1 MNRFHTF
8 PFVLVLAAFSAIASA
23 QVVKGNEAV
32 RTSTS
37 GEHVVEL
44 APLPSMGPIRKTKT
58 CLAAAGCHAGPWHMV
73 ETRDGLM
80 ECTEVYA
87 REGTCRPSSY
97 GTTKFSRI
105 WVVKAGGQWLQC
117 QFPDLG
123 SKCVKVFAPPPT
135 NLPYPAVQ

>member
-1 MNRFHTF
+1 MNKFQTLQ
-8 PFVLVLAAFSAIASA
+8 VVLALAIFSANASA
-23 QVVKGNEAV
+23 QFVKGNEAV
-32 RTSTS
+32 RVSNS
-37 GEHVVEL
+37 GERLVEL
-44 APLPSMGPIRKTKT
+44 APLPSSGPILKTKP
-58 CLAAAGCHAGPWHMV
+58 CLAHQGCHAGPWHMV
-73 ETRDGLM
+73 ETRAGLM

-87 REGTCRPSSY
+87 REGTCLPSSY
-97 GTTKFSRI
+97 GTTKLSRI

>member
-1 MNRFHTF
+1 MNRSHTL
-8 PFVLVLAAFSAIASA
+8 LVMLACTAFSANASA
-23 QVVKGNEAV
+23 QFVKGNEAV
-32 RTSTS
+32 RASTT
-37 GEHVVEL
+37 GERLVEL
-44 APLPSMGPIRKTKT
+44 APLPSSRPIRKTKP
-58 CLAAAGCHAGPWHMV
+58 CMAQAGCHAGPWHMV
-73 ETRDGLM
+73 ETRAGLM

-97 GTTKFSRI
+97 GTTKLSRI

-117 QFPDLG
+117 QLPDLG

>member
-1 MNRFHTF
+1 MNRSHTL
-8 PFVLVLAAFSAIASA
+8 LVALTFAVFGASA
-23 QVVKGNEAV
+23 NAQFVKGNEAV
-32 RTSTS
+32 RTSTT
-37 GEHVVEL
+37 GERLVEL
-44 APLPSMGPIRKTKT
+44 APLPSAGPIRKTKP
-58 CLAAAGCHAGPWHMV
+58 CLAQAGCHAGPWHMV
-73 ETRDGLM
+73 ETRTGLM

-97 GTTKFSRI
+97 GTTKLSRI

-135 NLPYPAVQ
+135 NLPYPAFQ

>member
-1 MNRFHTF
+1 MNRSHTL
-8 PFVLVLAAFSAIASA
+8 LVALMFAVFGASA
-23 QVVKGNEAV
+23 NAQFVKGNDAV
-32 RTSTS
+32 RASNT
-37 GEHVVEL
+37 GEQLVEL
-44 APLPSMGPIRKTKT
+44 APLPSSGPIRKTKS
-58 CLAAAGCHAGPWHMV
+58 CLAQAGCHAGPWHMV

-87 REGTCRPSSY
+87 REGTCRRSSY
-97 GTTKFSRI
+97 GTTKLSRI
-105 WVVKAGGQWLQC
+105 WVVKTGGQWLQC